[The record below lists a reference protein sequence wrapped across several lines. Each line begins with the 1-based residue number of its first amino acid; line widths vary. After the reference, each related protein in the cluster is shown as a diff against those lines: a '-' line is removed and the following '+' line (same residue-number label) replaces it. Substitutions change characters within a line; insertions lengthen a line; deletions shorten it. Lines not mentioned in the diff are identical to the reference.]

1 MIHKNG
7 PNKQHKRT
15 HTQKNNAKRDTE
27 PGLVAFYNIRPGNG
41 AGLFLQP
48 QSPHG
53 GKDFACVLGI
63 SNMNTWSVPSQHSQP
78 DWPFYKN
85 PDSSTV

>member
-1 MIHKNG
+1 MICKNG

-15 HTQKNNAKRDTE
+15 HTKNNAKRDTE

-48 QSPHG
+48 WSPHLVY
-53 GKDFACVLGI
+53 VLDI
-63 SNMNTWSVPSQHSQP
+63 SNVNTWSVPSQHSQP
-78 DWPFYKN
+78 DWPFYNN